1 MLSSIKHYEINTNLD
16 LPTLIKAKFVDGGS
30 NPEIESPKMT
40 FKQLIHDDIELVIEL
55 PVGDLE
61 NIKFNEKDNM
71 KLVDTGL
78 TQDDKEQIYTPFYED
93 KSFDYLKKVINAYN
107 NEMDGLV
114 HKGIFK
120 EKIKELGD

>member
-1 MLSSIKHYEINTNLD
+1 MFFNVLASKPNKN
-16 LPTLIKAKFVDGGS
+16 
-30 NPEIESPKMT
+30 
-40 FKQLIHDDIELVIEL
+40 ELVIEI

-61 NIKFNEKDNM
+61 NIKFSEENNM

-93 KSFDYLKKVINAYN
+93 RTFDYLKKVINSYN

-120 EKIKELGD
+120 EKVKELGD